1 MNQTMMSALAINFDE
16 KMKYIMKYIISPYE
30 PAIGAPTALETR
42 VEAALLTRIRLERQ
56 TGLEYRIIMDEGIG
70 GAL

>member
-1 MNQTMMSALAINFDE
+1 
-16 KMKYIMKYIISPYE
+16 MKYIISPYE
-30 PAIGAPTALETR
+30 PAIGAPSATETR

-70 GAL
+70 GSHV